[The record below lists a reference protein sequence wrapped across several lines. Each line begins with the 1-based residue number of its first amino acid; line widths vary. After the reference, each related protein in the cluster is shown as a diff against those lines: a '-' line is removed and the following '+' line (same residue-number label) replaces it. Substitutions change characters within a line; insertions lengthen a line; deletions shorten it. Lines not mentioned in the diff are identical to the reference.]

1 MTERSVEF
9 EWDPEKAASN
19 LRKHR
24 VSFDEAE
31 TVFDD
36 VHAYIQEDE
45 LYSEVE
51 LREWLIG
58 YSNRNRLLLVS
69 FVQRAPD
76 RIRLVSAR
84 VATRRVE
91 DTRQGERRIYEER
104 ASF

>member
-1 MTERSVEF
+1 
-9 EWDPEKAASN
+9 
-19 LRKHR
+19 

-36 VHAYIQEDE
+36 VHAYTQEDE
-45 LYSEVE
+45 LHSEVE

-58 YSNRNRLLLVS
+58 YSNRNRLLVVA

-76 RIRLVSAR
+76 RIRLVSAQ

-104 ASF
+104 ARY